1 METQILSLWE
11 IEIGARFLKQG
22 YVIGFPT
29 ETVYG
34 LAVIYDNQKAYDMLM
49 DVKKR
54 PPQKPF
60 TLMCADLTD
69 LEKYA
74 YVNDKIIS
82 FLNSYMPGAL
92 TVLLPKKDIL
102 PSWVTLDSDFI
113 GVRISGFP
121 FVRNLIR
128 EVGKP
133 LLVPSANESGQPPLS
148 MFEDVKRVFN
158 HKVRALYQEDAQ
170 GELPSTIIK
179 IDNNNVYLLREGAI
193 PFQEI
198 ERKWNNENSNR
209 I

>member
-1 METQILSLWE
+1 METKILSLLE
-11 IEIGARFLKQG
+11 IKEGAAYLKQG
-22 YVIGFPT
+22 DVIGFPT

-34 LAVIYDNQKAYDMLM
+34 LAVIYDNQRAYDMLM

-60 TLMCADLTD
+60 TLMCADLMD

-74 YVNDKIIS
+74 HVNDKIIS
-82 FLNSYMPGAL
+82 FLSAYMPGAL

-102 PSWVTLDSDFI
+102 PSWVTLDSDFVGI
-113 GVRISGFP
+113 RISSYS
-121 FVRNLIR
+121 FVRDLIR

-133 LLVPSANESGQPPLS
+133 LLVPSANESGRPPLS
-148 MFEDVKRVFN
+148 IFEDVKKVFN
-158 HKVRALYQEDAQ
+158 HKVTALYQKDAQ

-179 IDNNNVYLLREGAI
+179 IDNDKVYLLREGAI
-193 PFQEI
+193 PFQQI
-198 ERKWNNENSNR
+198 ERKWNNENSDR

>member
-1 METQILSLWE
+1 METKILSLLE
-11 IEIGARFLKQG
+11 IKEGAAYLNQG

-49 DVKKR
+49 EVKKR

-60 TLMCADLTD
+60 TLMCSDLID
-69 LEKYA
+69 LEQYA
-74 YVNDKIIS
+74 YVDEKIIS
-82 FLNSYMPGAL
+82 FLSSYMPGAL

-102 PSWVTLDSDFI
+102 PSWVTLDSDFVGI
-113 GVRISGFP
+113 RISGMS

-133 LLVPSANESGQPPLS
+133 LLVPSANESGEAPLS
-148 MFEDVKRVFN
+148 KFEDVKTIFN
-158 HKVRALYQEDAQ
+158 HKVKALYQEDAQ

-179 IDNNNVYLLREGAI
+179 IDNNKVYLLREGAI
-193 PFQEI
+193 PFQQI
-198 ERKWNNENSNR
+198 ERKWENENSNR